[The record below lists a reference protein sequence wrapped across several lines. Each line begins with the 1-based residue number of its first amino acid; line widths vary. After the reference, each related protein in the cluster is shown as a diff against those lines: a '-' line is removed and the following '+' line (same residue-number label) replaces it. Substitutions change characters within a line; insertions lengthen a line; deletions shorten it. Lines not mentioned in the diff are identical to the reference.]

1 MAAPDFVN
9 SMDGICKILTHKP
22 AELPWLFPFVCLFSF
37 KICLVFV
44 GNLGYA
50 MVRGRVLHDQCSL
63 LHKVHVAH
71 EVESVTELLHV
82 SHHLLRRESG
92 KRILK
97 DSIEMAA
104 TDFRNVQDLLLRAF
118 DCPFV
123 LIAEDPV
130 LRNMLFVSPLRR
142 HKILLIAGCFPN
154 LL

>member
-1 MAAPDFVN
+1 MLTVSPIPCTAAAREDMAAPDFVN

-104 TDFRNVQDLLLRAF
+104 TDFRNVQDLLLRA
-118 DCPFV
+118 
-123 LIAEDPV
+123 
-130 LRNMLFVSPLRR
+130 LRLSLCSYRGRP
-142 HKILLIAGCFPN
+142 GS
-154 LL
+154 